1 MAFHGRFSAHF
12 DGRTRSVVV
21 ATGEYLKG
29 LMQADRKNM
38 ERMEETVKDADE
50 QRLQHMLTNSAWD
63 HRGVLDQ
70 VAMEADAQLGG
81 SAESGL
87 LIDESGFAK
96 KGTHSVGVARQWCG
110 RLGKVD
116 NCQVGV
122 FAALGRGHL
131 AAVTDLRLF
140 LPEDWAGDERR
151 CEAAGIPAE
160 HRQAKSKTALA
171 LEIVRHQRALGVRF
185 AWVGV
190 DGGYG
195 KEPAFLRALE
205 DLGETF
211 VAVVHKNHRI
221 SLCDPEPRVPES
233 GCGRPSSRLRAH
245 SPAERVDR
253 WAAAQPPEAWQRVV
267 LRESTAGRLEVE
279 VLHRRVWLWDG
290 HEAQARHWHL
300 LVRREVGSPET
311 IKYTLSNAAA
321 DTPPHRLAQMQAQR
335 FWIERAFQEAKS
347 ECGMADYQ
355 ARKWRSWHH
364 HMALVA
370 MTLLFMIEERI
381 AQRDAYPLLSCSDI
395 ETLLRHFLPRRDL
408 DPHEVIRQMEK
419 RHAKRCDAT
428 EGKYAAQGLPMP
440 DLPWGN
446 LTK

>member
-1 MAFHGRFSAHF
+1 LAFHSRFHAHF
-12 DGRTRSVVV
+12 QGRTRSVVV

-38 ERMEETVKDADE
+38 ERMEEAVKDGDE

-63 HRGVLDQ
+63 HRAVLDQ
-70 VAMEADAQLGG
+70 VAMEADARLGG

-96 KGTHSVGVARQWCG
+96 KGAHSVGVARQWCG

-131 AAVTDLRLF
+131 AAVTDVRLF
-140 LPEDWAGDERR
+140 LPAEWASDRRR
-151 CEAAGIPAE
+151 CEVAGIPPE
-160 HRQAKSKTALA
+160 HRQSKSKAALA
-171 LEIVRHQRALGVRF
+171 LEMVRHQRALGVRF

-195 KEPAFLRALE
+195 KEPEFLRALE

-211 VAVVHKNHRI
+211 VADVHKDQRI
-221 SLCDPEPRVPES
+221 YLRDPEPRVPE
-233 GCGRPSSRLRAH
+233 GGRGRPPSRPRAQ

-267 LRESTAGRLEVE
+267 LRDSTAGRLEVDI
-279 VLHRRVWLWDG
+279 LHRHVWLWDS

-300 LVRREVGSPET
+300 LVRREIGSPDT
-311 IKYTLSNAAA
+311 VKYTLSNAAA

-419 RHAKRCDAT
+419 RHAKRRAVT
-428 EGKYAAQGLPMP
+428 EARYTAQDLPMP
-440 DLPWGN
+440 DSPWDAI
-446 LTK
+446 

>member
-1 MAFHGRFSAHF
+1 
-12 DGRTRSVVV
+12 
-21 ATGEYLKG
+21 
-29 LMQADRKNM
+29 
-38 ERMEETVKDADE
+38 
-50 QRLQHMLTNSAWD
+50 
-63 HRGVLDQ
+63 
-70 VAMEADAQLGG
+70 
-81 SAESGL
+81 
-87 LIDESGFAK
+87 
-96 KGTHSVGVARQWCG
+96 
-110 RLGKVD
+110 
-116 NCQVGV
+116 
-122 FAALGRGHL
+122 
-131 AAVTDLRLF
+131 
-140 LPEDWAGDERR
+140 
-151 CEAAGIPAE
+151 
-160 HRQAKSKTALA
+160 
-171 LEIVRHQRALGVRF
+171 
-185 AWVGV
+185 
-190 DGGYG
+190 
-195 KEPAFLRALE
+195 
-205 DLGETF
+205 
-211 VAVVHKNHRI
+211 
-221 SLCDPEPRVPES
+221 
-233 GCGRPSSRLRAH
+233 
-245 SPAERVDR
+245 VDR

-300 LVRREVGSPET
+300 VVRREIGSPET
-311 IKYTLSNAAA
+311 IKYTLSNATT

-408 DPHEVIRQMEK
+408 DAHEVIRQMEK

>member
-1 MAFHGRFSAHF
+1 MAFHSRFHAHF
-12 DGRTRSVVV
+12 QGRTRSVVV
-21 ATGEYLKG
+21 ASGEYLKG
-29 LMQADRKNM
+29 LMQAQRKNM
-38 ERMEETVKDADE
+38 ERMEEAVKDGDE

-63 HRGVLDQ
+63 HRTVFDQ
-70 VAMEADAQLGG
+70 VAMEADARLGG

-96 KGTHSVGVARQWCG
+96 KGAHSVGVARQWCG

-131 AAVTDLRLF
+131 AALMDVRLF
-140 LPEDWAGDERR
+140 LPEAWASDGRR
-151 CEAAGIPAE
+151 CEAAGIPPE
-160 HRQAKSKTALA
+160 HRKSKSKAALA
-171 LEIVRHQRALGVRF
+171 LEMVRHQRALGVRF

-195 KEPAFLRALE
+195 KEPAFLRSLE
-205 DLGETF
+205 DLSETF
-211 VAVVHKNHRI
+211 VADVHKDQRI
-221 SLCDPEPRVPES
+221 YLRDPAPRVPE
-233 GCGRPSSRLRAH
+233 GGRGRPPSRPRAQR
-245 SPAERVDR
+245 PAERVDR
-253 WAAAQPPEAWQRVV
+253 WAAQQPPEAWQRVV
-267 LRESTAGRLEVE
+267 LRDSTAGRLEVD

-290 HEAQARHWHL
+290 EEAQARHWHL
-300 LVRREVGSPET
+300 LVRREIDSPDT
-311 IKYTLSNAAA
+311 IKYTLSNVAA

-335 FWIERAFQEAKS
+335 FWIERAFQETKS

-381 AQRDAYPLLSCSDI
+381 AQRDAYPLLSCSDV

-408 DPHEVIRQMEK
+408 DPQEVIRQMEK
-419 RHAKRCDAT
+419 RHAKRRAAT
-428 EGKYAAQGLPMP
+428 EARYAAQDLPMP
-440 DLPWGN
+440 DSPWDAI
-446 LTK
+446 

>member
-1 MAFHGRFSAHF
+1 MAFHGRFHANF
-12 DGRTRSVVV
+12 QGRTRSVVV

-29 LMQADRKNM
+29 LMQAQRKNM
-38 ERMEETVKDADE
+38 ERMEEAVRDCDE
-50 QRLQHMLTNSAWD
+50 QRLQHMLTNSHWD
-63 HRGVLDQ
+63 HRAVLDQ
-70 VAMEADAQLGG
+70 VAMEADGRLGG

-96 KGTHSVGVARQWCG
+96 KGTHSAGVARQWCG

-140 LPEDWAGDERR
+140 LPEEWAADEQR
-151 CEAAGIPAE
+151 CAAAGIPSAQ
-160 HRQAKSKTALA
+160 RQNKSKTTLA
-171 LEIVRHQRALGVRF
+171 LEMVQHQRALGVRF

-195 KEPAFLRALE
+195 KEPAFLRAVE
-205 DLGETF
+205 DLGEIF
-211 VAVVHKNHRI
+211 VADVHKDQRI
-221 SLCDPEPRVPES
+221 YLDDPEPRVPE
-233 GCGRPSSRLRAH
+233 GRVGRPPTRPRAQ
-245 SPAERVDR
+245 STANRVDR
-253 WAAAQPPEAWQRVV
+253 WAAQQPPEAWQRVV
-267 LRESTAGRLEVE
+267 VRDSTAGRLEVD
-279 VLHRRVWLWDG
+279 VLHRQVWLWDG
-290 HEAQARHWHL
+290 EEAQARHWHL
-300 LVRREVGSPET
+300 LVRREVESPDT

-321 DTPPHRLAQMQAQR
+321 DIPAHRLAQMQAQR

-355 ARKWRSWHH
+355 ARQWRSWHH

-408 DPHEVIRQMEK
+408 NAQEVIRQMEK
-419 RHAKRCDAT
+419 RHAKRRAVT
-428 EGKYAAQGLPMP
+428 AGKYAAQGLPMP